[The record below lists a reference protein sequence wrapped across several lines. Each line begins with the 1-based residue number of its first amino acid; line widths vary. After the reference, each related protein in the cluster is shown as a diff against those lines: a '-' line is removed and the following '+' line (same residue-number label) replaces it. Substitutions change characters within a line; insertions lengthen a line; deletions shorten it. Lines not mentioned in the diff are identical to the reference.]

1 MPPDSIIGFA
11 AVRKAALGVGCGRC
25 LPARAVGG
33 ARCSHVAVPVALAGK
48 RQRVVRR
55 CQIFVDRQQ
64 IEKVIVRA
72 AGKAVYFLPLCVVSH
87 GGIAVEMLRIQAA
100 KALLR
105 VNAQVVVQTR
115 SKYAYLSQSL
125 LKGTHEPAL
134 QNF

>member
-72 AGKAVYFLPLCVVSH
+72 AGKAVYLVAFGVDAH
-87 GGIAVEMLRIQAA
+87 GGVPVEMLGVQAA
-100 KALLR
+100 EPPAG
-105 VNAQVVVQTR
+105 VDAPFMEVVDDVGAER
-115 SKYAYLSQSL
+115 F
-125 LKGTHEPAL
+125 KGIRHG
-134 QNF
+134 